1 MSEHAL
7 AIVNVFTTL
16 VLAGIT
22 FWYAVTTSKMLRAIK
37 NQLTEAQKQSDLISK
52 TAQIA
57 AWTALTTAAAHP
69 SGNNP
74 YQKLRTLVSELETRN
89 GSKTSENGPGSSESS

>member
-1 MSEHAL
+1 MRLQSLMFLRRSFLREL
-7 AIVNVFTTL
+7 LL
-16 VLAGIT
+16 VRCDNL
-22 FWYAVTTSKMLRAIK
+22 KMLRAIK